1 MDAHKEKLGFWMW
14 MLGQRGNQCGSVT
27 VQCCSLHAP
36 HLCSDTAWD
45 LFLAVPP
52 FMMRGS
58 LVYTILLAAE
68 HTGRGPRS
76 CLFLS
81 T

>member
-1 MDAHKEKLGFWMW
+1 MW
-14 MLGQRGNQCGSVT
+14 MLGERGSQYGSVI

-36 HLCSDTAWD
+36 HLCSDTAWH
-45 LFLAVPP
+45 LFLAVSP

-58 LVYTILLAAE
+58 LVYAVLLAAE
-68 HTGRGPRS
+68 HLARGLCP

-81 T
+81 MQLLPTRG